1 MNGGADEIRRIIEAE
16 GRYVST
22 SVGFSMKPMLRS
34 RRDTVVI
41 VPKTGRLKKYDVPLY
56 EAGGKLILHRVVK
69 VLPDGY
75 VIRGDNCAFTERG
88 ITDSQ
93 ILGVLCEFWR
103 GEKRISVNDAGYRIY
118 SRIWVISYPV
128 RFLYKKCRSALGA
141 LVKKITKKGNSK
153 K

>member
-1 MNGGADEIRRIIEAE
+1 MNSGADEIRRIIETE

-56 EAGGKLILHRVVK
+56 AVGEKLILHRVVR

-75 VIRGDNCAFTERG
+75 NIRGDNCAFTERG
-88 ITDSQ
+88 ISDSQ
-93 ILGVLCEFWR
+93 ILGVLLEFWR
-103 GEKRISVNDAGYRIY
+103 GEKEIRVTDTGYRIY
-118 SRIWVISYPV
+118 SRIWVWSYPV
-128 RFLYKKCRSALGA
+128 RYFYKKSRSGLAA
-141 LVKKITKKGNSK
+141 LVKKITEKGNRK